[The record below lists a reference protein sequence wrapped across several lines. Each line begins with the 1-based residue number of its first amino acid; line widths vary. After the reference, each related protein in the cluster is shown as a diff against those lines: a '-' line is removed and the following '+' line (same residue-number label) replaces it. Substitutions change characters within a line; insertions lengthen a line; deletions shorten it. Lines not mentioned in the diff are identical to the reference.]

1 MTARKLRGWHGVKP
15 VASPAGTAIITRL
28 RTTPADDR
36 VLDQVAEHLGRL
48 RRADLAAISRLA
60 PPGGHLDTHGRH
72 QARKD
77 QLNRR
82 KRALTAGSSSRWAG
96 AIYRGNDEQ
105 AKLARRNQKRHIAS
119 LHAAVTAIK
128 TRLAQPTGDTLIRAQ
143 RAGRKQGCQPR
154 GYATQAERYQKQ
166 RRLQALLAELRQVT
180 ADYDAGRVRVTE
192 GGRRLA
198 RTRHNLD
205 ATGLTHDQWR
215 EQWNCARWLIQ
226 ANGSSDETYG
236 NLTITVTP
244 AGEVSLRLPRP
255 LEHLANARHG
265 RYALENPARFS
276 YRAGE
281 WAARVTGG
289 QSVAYEITRKPGRGG
304 VYLTASWAITRTP
317 APEGET
323 RAAGPVIGV
332 DLNDGHLA
340 ARRLDEHGN
349 PVGAPARIDCRF
361 GGTSGRNDAQVR
373 HAVTRLLLYAARA
386 GVTVVAVEDLDF
398 ADARDTGR
406 ETMGRGRRGRRFRRT
421 VAGIPAGVFRNRL
434 VGMAARSGITLLAV
448 NPAYTSAWGGQH
460 WQAPYKNVT
469 RHQAAATVI
478 GRRAQGHQA
487 RRRDSVTRTRPADHV
502 VRATDQAGP
511 GNHRVTASRHQ
522 DRMRGS
528 ESRPPAW
535 HEPLLAGR
543 ATVTPAT
550 AGRNDQLRM

>member
-244 AGEVSLRLPRP
+244 AGRSRC
-255 LEHLANARHG
+255 G
-265 RYALENPARFS
+265 C
-276 YRAGE
+276 
-281 WAARVTGG
+281 
-289 QSVAYEITRKPGRGG
+289 PGRWSTWPTPG
-304 VYLTASWAITRTP
+304 TA
-317 APEGET
+317 
-323 RAAGPVIGV
+323 
-332 DLNDGHLA
+332 
-340 ARRLDEHGN
+340 
-349 PVGAPARIDCRF
+349 
-361 GGTSGRNDAQVR
+361 
-373 HAVTRLLLYAARA
+373 
-386 GVTVVAVEDLDF
+386 
-398 ADARDTGR
+398 
-406 ETMGRGRRGRRFRRT
+406 
-421 VAGIPAGVFRNRL
+421 
-434 VGMAARSGITLLAV
+434 GM
-448 NPAYTSAWGGQH
+448 PW
-460 WQAPYKNVT
+460 K
-469 RHQAAATVI
+469 
-478 GRRAQGHQA
+478 
-487 RRRDSVTRTRPADHV
+487 TRPGSP
-502 VRATDQAGP
+502 TGP
-511 GNHRVTASRHQ
+511 GNGPRGSPAASRSPTRSPASRVAAGFTSPPPGRSPARQ
-522 DRMRGS
+522 PPRARPALPDRSSG
-528 ESRPPAW
+528 
-535 HEPLLAGR
+535 L
-543 ATVTPAT
+543 T
-550 AGRNDQLRM
+550 